1 MSQKHQVTQ
10 LIQLSPAQLRELL
23 RAKVLYVRTGTN
35 VMSEELYTKI
45 RLGDR
50 PRVA

>member
-1 MSQKHQVTQ
+1 MSEKYHVTQ

-23 RAKVLYVRTGTN
+23 RAKVLYVRVGSN
-35 VMSEELYTKI
+35 VMSESLYTKI
-45 RLGDR
+45 RLGNR